1 MITLFPS
8 VSLTQP
14 RQSRRRL
21 FRSIRSRGGARNA
34 REPAID
40 VSHPYAS
47 EDFVD
52 ACRLRRLVHQERT
65 SSSVVPVLERGEPDK
80 CRRVSVNIWE
90 GPTLGVGKNNATTC

>member
-14 RQSRRRL
+14 RLSRRYAP
-21 FRSIRSRGGARNA
+21 STSSRGGARNP

-40 VSHPYAS
+40 VSHPYRS

-52 ACRLRRLVHQERT
+52 ARRRAALSTRIRT
-65 SSSVVPVLERGEPDK
+65 SSSVVPVLGRGEPDK
-80 CRRVSVNIWE
+80 CRRISVNIWG
-90 GPTLGVGKNNATTC
+90 GPTLGVGKNNATTR